1 MPSRELGGEGAAQRE
16 RTDLAWQRSAFS
28 FMALG
33 GLVLGIAAHRDA
45 PWLLAVSV
53 ALIAIAGGVW
63 RRGRAAYER
72 TDVAARPRALALLT
86 AVTALS
92 ALVAAVV
99 VLVRL

>member
-1 MPSRELGGEGAAQRE
+1 MPSRELEGEGAAQRE

-33 GLVLGIAAHRDA
+33 GLVLGIAAHRST

-72 TDVAARPRALALLT
+72 AAVTAQPRALVLLT